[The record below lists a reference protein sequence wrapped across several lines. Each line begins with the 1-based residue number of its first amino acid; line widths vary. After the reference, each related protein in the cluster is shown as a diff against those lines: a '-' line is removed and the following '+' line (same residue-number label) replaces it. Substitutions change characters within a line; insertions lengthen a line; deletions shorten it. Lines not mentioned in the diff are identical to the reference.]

1 MKIKISGI
9 NGFIG
14 TNLKSYFTNLGHE
27 VLPIVRDDLTNIEK
41 LTNVIS
47 DSDVVINLSG
57 ANIIYRWSESYKR
70 TLYSSR
76 IDTTKAIVN
85 AINNLDKKLI
95 LISTSAVGIYA
106 NHGIHCEERFEY
118 GNGFLANLCRSWE
131 EEASKAKTKVVIFRF
146 GIVLGDGGALK
157 KMLLPFKLG
166 VGGVIADGKQLFPF
180 IHIEDLLRAFEHV
193 IKEKELKG
201 TFNLCAP
208 VVTTNEGLTKA
219 LGRALNRPT
228 ILPVPEFILRLIYGE
243 GSKVLTDG
251 QNVVPEKLIN
261 SGFKFNYEDI
271 NSTIDNLILKN

>member
-9 NGFIG
+9 SGFVG

-27 VLPIVRDDLTNIEK
+27 VLPITRDDLTNVEK

-47 DSDVVINLSG
+47 GSDVVINLSG
-57 ANIIYRWSESYKR
+57 ANIIHKWSESYKR

-85 AINNLDKKLI
+85 AINSLDKKPI

-106 NHGIHCEERFEY
+106 NHGINSEEKFEY
-118 GNGFLANLCRSWE
+118 GDGFLAKLCRSWE
-131 EEASKAKTKVVIFRF
+131 EEANKAKTKVVIFRF
-146 GIVLGDGGALK
+146 AIVLGDGGALK
-157 KMLLPFKLG
+157 KMLLPFKIG
-166 VGGVIADGKQLFPF
+166 VGGVISDGKQLFPF
-180 IHIEDLLRAFEHV
+180 IHIEDLLRAFEYV
-193 IKEKELKG
+193 IKEKELQG
-201 TFNLCAP
+201 VFNLCAP
-208 VVTTNEGLTKA
+208 VITTNSGLTKA

-228 ILPVPEFILRLIYGE
+228 VLPVPKFILKLIYGE

-251 QNVVPEKLIN
+251 QNVVPEKLID
-261 SGFKFNYEDI
+261 SGFKFRYEDI

>member
-9 NGFIG
+9 NGFVG
-14 TNLKSYFTNLGHE
+14 TNLKSYFTKLGHE
-27 VLPIVRDDLTNIEK
+27 VLPIVRGDLTNIEK

-47 DSDVVINLSG
+47 DSDVIINLSG
-57 ANIIYRWSESYKR
+57 ANIIHRWSESYKK

-85 AINNLDKKLI
+85 AINNLDKKPI

-106 NHGIHCEERFEY
+106 NHGINSEEKFEY
-118 GNGFLANLCRSWE
+118 GNGFLTNLCRSWE
-131 EEASKAKTKVVIFRF
+131 EEANRADTKVIIFRF
-146 GIVLGDGGALK
+146 GIVLGNGGALK

-166 VGGVIADGKQLFPF
+166 VGGVIGDGKQLFPF
-180 IHIEDLLRAFEHV
+180 IHIEDLLRAFEYV
-193 IKEKELKG
+193 IEEKELQG

-228 ILPVPEFILRLIYGE
+228 MLPVPKFILKFIYGE

-251 QNVVPEKLIN
+251 QNVVPEKLIS
-261 SGFKFNYEDI
+261 SGFKFHYEDI
-271 NSTIDNLILKN
+271 NGTIDNLI

>member
-1 MKIKISGI
+1 MKIMISGMS
-9 NGFIG
+9 GFVG
-14 TNLKSYFTNLGHE
+14 NHLNDYFTKAGHD
-27 VLPIVRDDLTNIEK
+27 VYKIPRNYILSNEK
-41 LTNVIS
+41 LIELLL

-57 ANIIYRWSESYKR
+57 ANIIHRWSESYKKS
-70 TLYSSR
+70 LYSSR

-85 AINNLDKKLI
+85 AINNLDKKPI

-106 NHGIHCEERFEY
+106 NKGIHSEDKYEY
-118 GNGFLANLCRSWE
+118 GNGFLSKLCRSWE

-146 GIVLGDGGALK
+146 GIVLGNGGALK

-180 IHIEDLLRAFEHV
+180 IHIEDLLRAFEYV
-193 IKEKELKG
+193 IKEKELQG
-201 TFNLCAP
+201 VFNLCAP
-208 VVTTNEGLTKA
+208 VVTTNMGLTKA

-228 ILPVPEFILRLIYGE
+228 ILPVPKFVLRLIYGE

-251 QNVVPEKLIN
+251 QNVVPEKLIS
-261 SGFKFNYEDI
+261 SGFKFHYEDI